1 MSSHQQPGSKQPSP
15 SIGLLDLAA
24 PAVSPAL
31 GLKTG
36 RQRGHSTTV
45 GQSNEGVRDLG
56 VLNVD
61 TNEPKPANRFAR
73 RRKKA
78 LSQLSIHSL
87 HSLAPLAPA
96 PSRIPGAPPGQVRQ
110 DPLTQ
115 RPLPL
120 HRSTQPHRLVHC
132 RHPQRRS
139 PRAGRCLLGSPPPP
153 PPPRL
158 SSKQPHSALCSLAGE
173 RLGCDSLYCLGD

>member
-1 MSSHQQPGSKQPSP
+1 MSSHQEPSSKQPRL
-15 SIGLLDLAA
+15 SIGLLALAA
-24 PAVSPAL
+24 PAASSAQE
-31 GLKTG
+31 LKTG

-45 GQSNEGVRDLG
+45 GQSNKGARDLG

-87 HSLAPLAPA
+87 RSLAPLAPA
-96 PSRIPGAPPGQVRQ
+96 PSRIPRAPPGQLRR
-110 DPLTQ
+110 DPLPDTTPASTPSEHTAPPTSTLLSSPASPL
-115 RPLPL
+115 RP
-120 HRSTQPHRLVHC
+120 
-132 RHPQRRS
+132 
-139 PRAGRCLLGSPPPP
+139 GRCLLRSPPPPP

-158 SSKQPHSALCSLAGE
+158 SSEQPRSAPCSLAGG
-173 RLGCDSLYCLGD
+173 RHC